1 LRSEIQLV
9 RNEIND
15 VHMEVHELRNDL
27 RVRVD
32 MLVPKMI
39 VANIASMIG
48 LE

>member
-1 LRSEIQLV
+1 
-9 RNEIND
+9 
-15 VHMEVHELRNDL
+15 MEVHELRNDL